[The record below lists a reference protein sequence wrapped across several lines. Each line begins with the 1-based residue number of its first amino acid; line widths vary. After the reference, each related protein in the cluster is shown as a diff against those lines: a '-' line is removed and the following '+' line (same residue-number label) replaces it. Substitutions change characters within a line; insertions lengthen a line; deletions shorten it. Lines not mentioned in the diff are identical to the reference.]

1 MAKQTAYDAELAIIF
16 SAVSTTASTAGT
28 SELDL
33 GSANMGE
40 GEPIKL
46 VIDVTTLGGSNV
58 LTVKACSKATATVEV
73 TDNPVTLGAISATGQ
88 YHYTLPQNVKRYF
101 NLFVTE
107 AGGSPSYTAT
117 AWLTAYTG

>member
-1 MAKQTAYDAELAIIF
+1 MPQTSYDKELAIIF
-16 SAVSTTASTAGT
+16 SAVTTTASTAGT
-28 SELDL
+28 SEIDL
-33 GSANMGE
+33 GSANMGQ

-46 VIDVTTLGGSNV
+46 VIDVTTLGSSNV
-58 LTVKACSKATATVEV
+58 LTVKACSKTSASVAV

-88 YHYTLPQNVKRYF
+88 YHYTLPQNVSRYF

-107 AGGSPSYTAT
+107 AGGTPSYTAT